1 MSAFVVGLTGP
12 IGAGKT
18 TVAAILR
25 DLGARVLD
33 ADAIAK
39 DEQLRGTTGYS
50 AIVQQFGTEVLGE
63 DKEVDRRKL
72 AAIVFA
78 DPRRLEQLERILHPR
93 VISRILEARKM
104 LPDDQV
110 LVVEAIKL
118 IETSLRNA
126 CDRVWVVLAPRD
138 QLGSRL
144 ASRGMDE
151 AAVTARLRSQ
161 ASDDDFRRAADAVIE
176 NDGDRDALRAA
187 VTAAWSMV
195 RVGPRGRSSPAPG
208 S

>member
-18 TVAAILR
+18 SVAAILR

-72 AAIVFA
+72 AGIVFA
-78 DPRRLEQLERILHPR
+78 EPRRLEQLERILHPR

-161 ASDDDFRRAADAVIE
+161 ASDDEFRGAADVVIE

-195 RVGPRGRSSPAPG
+195 RAGSRGRSSPAPG

>member
-12 IGAGKT
+12 MGAGKT

-25 DLGARVLD
+25 ELGARVLD

-50 AIVQQFGTEVLGE
+50 AIVQQFGTAVLGE
-63 DKEVDRRKL
+63 DKEVDRRRL
-72 AAIVFA
+72 ADVVFA

-126 CDRVWVVLAPRD
+126 CDRIWVVVAPRD

-144 ASRGMDE
+144 LARGMDE
-151 AAVTARLRSQ
+151 AAVTARLSSQ
-161 ASDDDFRRAADAVIE
+161 ASVDDFRRAADVVIE

-187 VTAAWSMV
+187 ATTAWSKV
-195 RVGPRGRSSPAPG
+195 RAGPS
-208 S
+208 